1 MKRLANNTGIV
12 EGRAAH
18 PHKRKEEGV
27 MQRPYVLSATTV
39 TNDSVV
45 NSRGE
50 DLGKIEDI
58 MLDMDDGRIAYAV
71 VSFGGFLGIG
81 DKLFAVPWN
90 SMQIDADNHRF
101 VLDVPKEKLENAPG
115 FDKNSWP
122 DFADRSLGREIYEY
136 YGTPTYW

>member
-1 MKRLANNTGIV
+1 
-12 EGRAAH
+12 
-18 PHKRKEEGV
+18 
-27 MQRPYVLSATTV
+27 
-39 TNDSVV
+39 
-45 NSRGE
+45 
-50 DLGKIEDI
+50 